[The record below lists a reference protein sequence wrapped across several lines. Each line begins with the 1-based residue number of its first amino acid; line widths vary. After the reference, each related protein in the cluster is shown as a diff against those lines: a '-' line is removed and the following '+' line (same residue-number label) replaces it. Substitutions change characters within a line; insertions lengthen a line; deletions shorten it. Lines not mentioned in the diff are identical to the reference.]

1 MGLSRKVIEKKDSK
15 TVFAMGFVASPL
27 NGRPRCI
34 REHEQTA
41 RADKWRDESSISTRW
56 NKRGQHDTTNTRG
69 GRKRSTRVSRII
81 FFLRIR
87 HNSRHWWLV
96 TRRKSMDEIRMW
108 KFLGNS
114 SCRFSWKRFSVAS
127 LLYWYCYFINPLN
140 VGFCYFFLWV
150 RLWIYDNIYSWR
162 EDYWNRTMCGIFWL
176 SIYVYIGYLLISNVA
191 SVISNMSKLR
201 TIVFTSRFAL
211 NVI

>member
-1 MGLSRKVIEKKDSK
+1 MEIRFALEIPYFVYLQNTSIKYLVTQFSFSQLCQLTHSLPVMGLSRKVIEKKDSK

-96 TRRKSMDEIRMW
+96 TRRKSMDEIRM
-108 KFLGNS
+108 
-114 SCRFSWKRFSVAS
+114 
-127 LLYWYCYFINPLN
+127 
-140 VGFCYFFLWV
+140 
-150 RLWIYDNIYSWR
+150 
-162 EDYWNRTMCGIFWL
+162 
-176 SIYVYIGYLLISNVA
+176 
-191 SVISNMSKLR
+191 
-201 TIVFTSRFAL
+201 
-211 NVI
+211 